1 MPSKVKLLLGPSGT
15 YLGDSTSIMMSY
27 VDNFSVG
34 PPERPVNC
42 SVVNQTTESLV
53 VECLPGFDGGLD
65 QLFHMEVTDL
75 QTGQR
80 IANTSQGGRAAPEFE
95 VSGLNSGR
103 CGYNGG
109 TSLVRNWHESSSHK
123 FCPDLKYK
131 LSSGA

>member
-1 MPSKVKLLLGPSGT
+1 MIIFLPLPPSSA
-15 YLGDSTSIMMSY
+15 
-27 VDNFSVG
+27 G

-103 CGYNGG
+103 YGYIGG
-109 TSLVRNWHESSSHK
+109 TSSVRRNLNE
-123 FCPDLKYK
+123 FCPNCKYEF
-131 LSSGA
+131 STGA

>member
-1 MPSKVKLLLGPSGT
+1 M
-15 YLGDSTSIMMSY
+15 
-27 VDNFSVG
+27 
-34 PPERPVNC
+34 NC

-103 CGYNGG
+103 YGYMV
-109 TSLVRNWHESSSHK
+109 TSEALLRFEEI
-123 FCPDLKYK
+123 
-131 LSSGA
+131 

>member
-1 MPSKVKLLLGPSGT
+1 
-15 YLGDSTSIMMSY
+15 MMII
-27 VDNFSVG
+27 FPPLTPSVG

-109 TSLVRNWHESSSHK
+109 TLRFEVDFGSD
-123 FCPDLKYK
+123 FI
-131 LSSGA
+131 

>member
-1 MPSKVKLLLGPSGT
+1 M
-15 YLGDSTSIMMSY
+15 
-27 VDNFSVG
+27 
-34 PPERPVNC
+34 
-42 SVVNQTTESLV
+42 

-103 CGYNGG
+103 CGYLQRRNFFGSKLILSPIS
-109 TSLVRNWHESSSHK
+109 TNFSQLCTVEARFKLAQILPRFKVRINSLQGHEDHHIRRQRGRK
-123 FCPDLKYK
+123 ERERRARGIHP
-131 LSSGA
+131 

>member
-1 MPSKVKLLLGPSGT
+1 M
-15 YLGDSTSIMMSY
+15 
-27 VDNFSVG
+27 
-34 PPERPVNC
+34 NC

-103 CGYNGG
+103 YGYIGRRYFFG
-109 TSLVRNWHESSSHK
+109 SKK
-123 FCPDLKYK
+123 FKRILPK
-131 LSSGA
+131 L